1 MPSWGEIQEY
11 ARSKYKLSRDED
23 DHFALIFSFP
33 DGRSQQIFVKRFDAF
48 EQECIEFRTPVCKQE
63 DMDATLA
70 LTKNAEFAIGAL
82 VLEQGLY
89 FLMHNAMLRN
99 LDMDDFEL
107 PLHVLASC
115 ADDLEQEHAAG
126 DEF

>member
-1 MPSWGEIQEY
+1 MPSWSEIQEY

-33 DGRSQQIFVKRFDAF
+33 DDRSQQIFVKRFEAF
-48 EQECIEFRTPVCKQE
+48 DQECVEFRTPVCNE
-63 DMDATLA
+63 ADMNPKVA

-82 VLEQGLY
+82 ALDDGLI
-89 FLMHNAMLRN
+89 FLMHNAMLKN
-99 LDMDDFEL
+99 LDMDEFEL

-115 ADDLEQEHAAG
+115 ADDLEQEYAAG
-126 DEF
+126 DDF